1 MNNRYLELSSSYRNR
16 FEYPNPSKFTV
27 LLNESGNMVTAKQSF
42 NPISTSM
49 PCYNFQVLVI
59 KTENYL
65 VLVLGV

>member
-49 PCYNFQVLVI
+49 PCYNFQGFG
-59 KTENYL
+59 NQD
-65 VLVLGV
+65 